1 MKPLR
6 GLGVGNIIYTISLTQ
21 KYMVIEVLLC
31 GLGSLVSEGHLLFPK
46 ARTPRTPRF
55 IYATQ
60 DSDGQHISEQTLD
73 HDHMIRAPS

>member
-1 MKPLR
+1 M
-6 GLGVGNIIYTISLTQ
+6 GNIIYTISLTQ

-55 IYATQ
+55 IYTTQ
-60 DSDGQHISEQTLD
+60 DSDGLQVSEQTIK
-73 HDHMIRAPS
+73 HDHLIRAL